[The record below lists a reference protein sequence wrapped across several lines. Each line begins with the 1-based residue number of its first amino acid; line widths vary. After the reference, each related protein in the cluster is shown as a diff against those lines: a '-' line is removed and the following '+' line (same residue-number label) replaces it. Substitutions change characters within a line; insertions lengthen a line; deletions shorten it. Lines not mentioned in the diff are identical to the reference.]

1 MELDLWIVLFA
12 IGFIGSMI
20 SGMVGIGGSIIK
32 YPMLLYLP
40 PLFGL
45 TAYTAQEVSAISAIQ
60 VFFATIAGV
69 WAHRKSGLIHRK
81 LVLAMGIPILIAGW
95 VGGYG
100 SAWLDDQTINLIYAI
115 LAFVAAVMML
125 LPKTAIE
132 EADTEA
138 VEVNVKI
145 AAGFAI
151 VIGLV
156 SGIVGAAG
164 AFITVPVMFVVLRIP
179 TRIAI
184 ASSLLITFIASIGT
198 TAGKLMGGHLLW
210 EPSVIM
216 IIASL
221 LAAPV
226 GVWLSQQIRV
236 RALQWVLTGIIGATV
251 VKIWTDLLINMHFF
265 ST

>member
-1 MELDLWIVLFA
+1 MDLNLWIVLFA

-40 PLFGL
+40 PLFGFV
-45 TAYTAQEVSAISAIQ
+45 AYTAQEVSAISAIQ

-69 WAHRKSGLIHRK
+69 WAHRKSGLIHQK
-81 LVLAMGIPILIAGW
+81 LVLSMGIPILIAGW
-95 VGGYG
+95 IGGYG
-100 SAWLDDQTINLIYAI
+100 SSWLDDRTINLTYAI
-115 LAFVAAVMML
+115 LALVAAVMML
-125 LPKTAIE
+125 LPKTQ
-132 EADTEA
+132 
-138 VEVNVKI
+138 VESTVAQDVQVNVKL
-145 AAGFAI
+145 AAGFA
-151 VIGLV
+151 VAIGLV

-164 AFITVPVMFVVLRIP
+164 AFITVPIMLVVLRIP

-198 TAGKLMGGHLLW
+198 TAGKMMGGHLLW
-210 EPSVIM
+210 EPSIIM

-226 GVWLSQQIRV
+226 GVWLSHMIKTRS
-236 RALQWVLTGIIGATV
+236 LQWVLTGIIGATV
-251 VKIWTDLLINMHFF
+251 VKIWTDLLSSMHFF
-265 ST
+265 SA